1 MSSPCVYRWLSTSEV
16 IHEAGYEHPID
27 RGWTLP
33 ARLMDVLQDMKMD
46 ESRKKKTGSFSLANL
61 AFWGKK
67 TDDVAQSPRTQE
79 QVRNEEE

>member
-1 MSSPCVYRWLSTSEV
+1 
-16 IHEAGYEHPID
+16 
-27 RGWTLP
+27 
-33 ARLMDVLQDMKMD
+33 MKMD